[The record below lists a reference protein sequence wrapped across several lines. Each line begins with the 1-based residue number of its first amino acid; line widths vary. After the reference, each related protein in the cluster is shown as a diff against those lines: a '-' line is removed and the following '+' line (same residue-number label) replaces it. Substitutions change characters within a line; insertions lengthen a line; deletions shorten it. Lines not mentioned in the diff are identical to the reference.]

1 MYVYVHVG
9 LRYTCLQSIYLFK
22 NICIQLKQTKKVVL
36 FFFYFILNNILS
48 LEKKYTKKFLGAF
61 LGYLFLS
68 SQHHL
73 LVILSF
79 KNHCWF
85 CIFKSMYK
93 FRKGFLTAVIHRNCI
108 VRRQIFIT
116 LAAVKQYGS
125 MASIKMGNVNS

>member
-1 MYVYVHVG
+1 MLTEYIPIQEH
-9 LRYTCLQSIYLFK
+9 LYTIKTNQKSS
-22 NICIQLKQTKKVVL
+22 
-36 FFFYFILNNILS
+36 FFFFFILNNILS
-48 LEKKYTKKFLGAF
+48 LEKKYIKKFLGAF

-85 CIFKSMYK
+85 CIFKPSYK

-108 VRRQIFIT
+108 VTRQIFIT
-116 LAAVKQYGS
+116 LVAVKQYYWKYGFH
-125 MASIKMGNVNS
+125 KNGEC